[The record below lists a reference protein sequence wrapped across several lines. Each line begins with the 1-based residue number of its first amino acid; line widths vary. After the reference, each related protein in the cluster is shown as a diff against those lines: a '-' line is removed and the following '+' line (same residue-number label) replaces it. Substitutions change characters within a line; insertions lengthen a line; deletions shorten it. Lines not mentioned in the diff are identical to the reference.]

1 MRSLSLGIVLL
12 AAATAAFSQA
22 TIGSLPNNANGIFAS
37 APYTIVDLGHPAPAA
52 GTVSVA
58 TVRWYGSSSTCS
70 SAFKIKILRP
80 AVAFGTYS
88 TVADRGPFNAPAG
101 DNYVAVSLNAPVSIQ
116 RGDVLAVVQLKSTAT
131 CGAVMFA
138 PEKPEK
144 YVLNFDADI
153 PSGGAFVGATPYMV
167 GALAARAA
175 SDVNVL
181 DGIVAVAGS
190 ASGANNSFFRTAMQ
204 LSNPDNVPMHGK
216 IVFHPSG
223 ASASANDRS
232 AGYTLPAHGSLSIPD
247 VVATLNAT
255 GLGSID
261 IVTAS
266 SAPPIVQTRIFN
278 DLGAA
283 GTSGFTEPLLP
294 PSAALG
300 ANEIGNF
307 SVAPDLSDYR
317 MNVGIRTLGE
327 GAQISIRQYDVNGT
341 QVGSAV
347 GKTYPASYFE
357 QVSLSSFLGGQ
368 TPLSGSLVRVS
379 VENGSI
385 IIYASTTDNRTND
398 SSAFFVGR

>member
-1 MRSLSLGIVLL
+1 MRSLSLGIVLIV
-12 AAATAAFSQA
+12 AATAAFGQ
-22 TIGSLPNNANGIFAS
+22 TTLGSLPNNANGIFAS
-37 APYTIVDLGHPAPAA
+37 APYTIVDLAHPAAAA

-58 TVRWYGSSSTCS
+58 TVRWFGSSAACN
-70 SAFKIKILRP
+70 SAFKLKILRP
-80 AVAFGTYS
+80 VSPFGTYS
-88 TVADRGPFNAPAG
+88 TVADRGPFSTPSG
-101 DNYVAVSLNAPVSIQ
+101 DSYVVVGLTNPVTIQ
-116 RGDVLAVVQLKSTAT
+116 RGDVLAVVQLKPAAT

-144 YVLNFDADI
+144 YILNFDADI
-153 PSGGAFVGATPYMV
+153 PSTGAFVGATPYMV
-167 GALAARAA
+167 GALAARVT
-175 SDVNVL
+175 SDLNVL
-181 DGIVAVAGS
+181 DGIVTVAGS
-190 ASGANNSFFRTAMQ
+190 ASGANNSFFRTSMQ
-204 LSNPDNVPMHGK
+204 LSNPDNAPMHGK

-223 ASASANDRS
+223 TSASAGDRF
-232 AGYTLPAHGSLSIPD
+232 AGYTLPAHGSMSIPD
-247 VVATLNAT
+247 VVAALNAS

-278 DLGAA
+278 DLGVD
-283 GTSGFTEPLLP
+283 GTSGFTEPMLP

-307 SVAPDLSDYR
+307 SVAPDLTNYR

-327 GAQISIRQYDVNGT
+327 GAQVSIRQYDVNGT

-357 QVSLSSFLGGQ
+357 QVSLASFLGGQ
-368 TPLSGSLVRVS
+368 TPLSGSLVRIS

-398 SSAFFVGR
+398 SSVFFVGR